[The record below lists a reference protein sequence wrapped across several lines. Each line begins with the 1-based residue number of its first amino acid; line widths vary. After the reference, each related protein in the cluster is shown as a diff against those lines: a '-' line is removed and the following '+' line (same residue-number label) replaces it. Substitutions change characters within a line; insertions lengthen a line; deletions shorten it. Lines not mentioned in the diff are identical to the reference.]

1 MKISIEEVRN
11 QNKICEGTICY
22 TNDVT
27 NLKEEKYTLKYYIDL
42 AKELEKAGSH
52 IIAIKD
58 MAGLCKPAA
67 IKLLIKELRNEISLP
82 IHYHTHDTSG
92 TSSATVLAAIEEK
105 IDIVDLAM
113 DSMSGLTSQPALGS
127 VVSIMKQ
134 NHADPKLDEEHI
146 REASLYWEQVRS
158 NYKAFETDFKGG
170 SSDVY
175 LHQMPGGQ
183 FTNLK
188 EQARSLG
195 ITTDKWG
202 LVANMYA
209 EVNTMFG
216 DIIKVTPSSKVVGDM
231 ALYMITNDLTSADV
245 LDPNKEISF
254 PSSVVEFFKGEIG
267 IPLGGFPE
275 KLQKKILGKDKPL
288 TKRAG
293 SVLVSINLDEEK
305 TNLEKKYEEK
315 ISNQQLASHFMYP
328 KVFEE
333 FMTHRQTFSDTSIL
347 STELFFYGPVQDKEY
362 SLPIDK
368 GKSLIVRYL
377 AKGEPN
383 ASGSSSVFFEL
394 NGQPRTIEIQNT
406 EFSKNI
412 SAKIKA
418 EDGNLNHIGSP
429 LPGQV
434 AKIFVSV
441 GDRIIKGDRV
451 LVIEAMKMETIISAE
466 KSGTIKKLH
475 VGSGDNVETKDLLI
489 EIE

>member
-1 MKISIEEVRN
+1 
-11 QNKICEGTICY
+11 
-22 TNDVT
+22 
-27 NLKEEKYTLKYYIDL
+27 
-42 AKELEKAGSH
+42 
-52 IIAIKD
+52 
-58 MAGLCKPAA
+58 MA
-67 IKLLIKELRNEISLP
+67 
-82 IHYHTHDTSG
+82 
-92 TSSATVLAAIEEK
+92 
-105 IDIVDLAM
+105 
-113 DSMSGLTSQPALGS
+113 
-127 VVSIMKQ
+127 
-134 NHADPKLDEEHI
+134 
-146 REASLYWEQVRS
+146 
-158 NYKAFETDFKGG
+158 
-170 SSDVY
+170 
-175 LHQMPGGQ
+175 
-183 FTNLK
+183 
-188 EQARSLG
+188 
-195 ITTDKWG
+195 
-202 LVANMYA
+202 
-209 EVNTMFG
+209 
-216 DIIKVTPSSKVVGDM
+216 
-231 ALYMITNDLTSADV
+231 
-245 LDPNKEISF
+245 
-254 PSSVVEFFKGEIG
+254 
-267 IPLGGFPE
+267 
-275 KLQKKILGKDKPL
+275 
-288 TKRAG
+288 
-293 SVLVSINLDEEK
+293 SINLDEEK
-305 TNLEKKYEEK
+305 TNLERKYEEK
-315 ISNQQLASHFMYP
+315 ISNQQLASHLMYP

-434 AKIFVSV
+434 AKIFVSA
-441 GDRIIKGDRV
+441 GDKIIKGDRV